1 LLNLTNLLV
10 PALLSG
16 SLVDPSERP
25 TLHAAM
31 ERHTRFYYGVHALP
45 FGIGL
50 TATAKD
56 LAALEALRAYA
67 AGGELAGHPFDYLA
81 AYEGASGIGLRG
93 GGASPSAA
101 FRYMA
106 LRQEDATEAAL
117 APARQAVIAALEATH
132 VAVAITGVPGRI
144 ARGVARLKMP
154 DGRAVPGATPTY
166 VPLEDEGGAPL
177 PEPKTNGTDRADN
190 SGGALPEGM
199 WYWQD
204 SCSKD
209 QIVGWAMAMA
219 TLYDA
224 AAGDP
229 TIDQSLVTRL
239 QADAKS
245 VGAMLR
251 EKVPRLALDGQTYEY
266 DLVILDAYGRPTQ
279 HHDLNPHGL
288 DGLWLAP
295 GTTVYNVFNALM
307 ALGIVKALHHVS
319 GDPELGEFLYGDLIG
334 KRCYHAMLSPSTIPC
349 PGGWPGGEVPSESAL
364 DYIYAAE
371 STNFSNVNM
380 AAIALFLNLWFDEDA
395 DRVAPVREYMET
407 RWWAPDGVAQAASR
421 TGQPYFEAIHAL
433 TTADGVKKERM
444 DGVAALLEEFE
455 LLPYTSALRVNCDD
469 TELLAGSCLALD
481 GETTLT
487 LNPKLNRS
495 DSPIALEPLRPG
507 IRSPSNF
514 DARSDPFE
522 VNGGDESGL
531 GLNPGG
537 DLNAA
542 YWMLRWAPER
552 TAATILTSPNARPWP
567 PEPDPVPIDEA
578 PESDV
583 GSPAADPGGNDS
595 GDVVAGDTEGSDLG
609 SEGADVET
617 PAPVAADDGGCS
629 TGRSGEGP
637 GFIGLLL
644 AFIALGTMHAR
655 ARRSPPPVI
664 MAK

>member
-1 LLNLTNLLV
+1 MMFNLTTLLV
-10 PALLSG
+10 PALMSG
-16 SLVDPSERP
+16 SLFDPSERP
-25 TLHAAM
+25 SLHAAM
-31 ERHTRFYYGVHALP
+31 EAHTRFYYGVQALP

-56 LAALEALRAYA
+56 AAAVDALRAYA
-67 AGGELAGHPFDYLA
+67 AGGELAGHPFDYLS

-93 GGASPSAA
+93 GGATPSSA

-106 LRQEDATEAAL
+106 LKQEGASDAAL
-117 APARQAVIAALEATH
+117 APAREAVIAALEATH
-132 VAVAITGVPGRI
+132 VAVAITGVPGRL
-144 ARGVARLKMP
+144 ARGIARLKMP
-154 DGRAVPGATPTY
+154 DGRPVPGATPVY
-166 VPLEDEGGAPL
+166 VPLKDDSGAPL
-177 PEPKTNGTDRADN
+177 PEPKNNGADRADN

-224 AAGDP
+224 AMGDP

-239 QADAKS
+239 QADAKA

-251 EKVPRLALDGQTYEY
+251 EKVPLLALDGQTYEY
-266 DLVILDAYGRPTQ
+266 DLVILDADGRPTQ

-295 GTTVYNVFNALM
+295 GTTVYNVFNTIM
-307 ALGIVKALHHVS
+307 ALGIVKALYHVS
-319 GDPELGEFLYGDLIG
+319 GDPELGAFLYDELIG
-334 KRCYHAMLSPSTIPC
+334 KRCYHAMLSPSTAPC
-349 PGGWPGGEVPSESAL
+349 PGGWPGGVTPDESAL
-364 DYIYAAE
+364 DYIYGAE
-371 STNFSNVNM
+371 LTNFSNVNM
-380 AAIALFLNLWFDEDA
+380 AAIALFLNLWFEEDA
-395 DRVAPVREYMET
+395 ARVEPIRKYMET
-407 RWWAPDGVAQAASR
+407 RWWAPDGVPQAASR
-421 TGQPYFEAIHAL
+421 IGQPYFEAIHAL
-433 TTADGVKKERM
+433 TTADSVTTGRM
-444 DGVAALLEEFE
+444 DDVAALLEEFE
-455 LLPYTSALRVNCDD
+455 LLPYTSAMRVNCDEA
-469 TELLAGSCLALD
+469 ELAAGSCLALD
-481 GETTLT
+481 GTTTLT

-552 TAATILTSPNARPWP
+552 AAGTILTSPNARPWP
-567 PEPDPVPIDEA
+567 PEPDPVPVDEA
-578 PESDV
+578 PVSDV
-583 GSPAADPGGNDS
+583 ESPEADARATDE
-595 GDVVAGDTEGSDLG
+595 GDVVTGDTSGSDLG
-609 SEGADVET
+609 SGVSDLGAPT
-617 PAPVAADDGGCS
+617 AASGDDGGCS
-629 TGRSGEGP
+629 TGRSGTGAGP
-637 GFIGLLL
+637 FGLLV
-644 AFIALGTMHAR
+644 AFFALVWMRTGGRRGGVAR
-655 ARRSPPPVI
+655 SS
-664 MAK
+664 